1 MKPLLIALVLSLITL
16 TARAELPTHEFQLD
30 NGLDVLVREDHRA
43 PVITVMVWFKAGS
56 IDEAPYET
64 GLAHVLE
71 HMMFKG
77 SKRLDAG
84 EFSRTVARFGGSDNA
99 FTSYDFTA
107 YFQQYEASRLPL
119 ALELEAERLKNL
131 KIDDASFRR
140 ELQVVMEERRQRTDD
155 KPTALAWEK
164 FQAVARPGTG
174 YAHPIIGWRD
184 QLAQLQPQ
192 QARDWYD
199 RFYVPGN
206 ATLVIAGDVTAE
218 QVRPLVEKFFADLP
232 RGETPPRPETTLN
245 PPPGERRMT
254 LRLPVRVPALYMSY
268 NVPSLTTA
276 DHQDDFYALTMLGGV
291 LDGGTSARMES
302 NLVRGQRLAAGL
314 GAGYD
319 GLQRGNG
326 TFTITATPNPAVSL
340 DQLEAAIKAEIKKIA
355 EQPPSE
361 AEMDRVRA
369 GVLAEQIYQRD
380 SVMGQAM
387 ELGTLSVLGLDWR
400 LAGQFDDNLEAV
412 TPEQVQ
418 QAARKWL
425 VAERSAVAH
434 VIPEGEE

>member
-1 MKPLLIALVLSLITL
+1 MKPLLIALGLSLITL

-84 EFSRTVARFGGSDNA
+84 EVSRTVARFGGSDNA

-131 KIDDASFRR
+131 KIDDESFRR

-340 DQLEAAIKAEIKKIA
+340 DQLEAAIKAEIEEIA